1 MGDSCHHRPMRL
13 TSVSM
18 FVLGGSL
25 WLMGCPGTTLA
36 PVGGECPRPGR
47 GTTVGC
53 RAGLVCAYGRCRE
66 DCTSSRDCDAGR
78 RCLVNADGANV
89 CSLEAEDTC
98 RAASDCAG
106 GLSCARGECRTEC
119 EGDTDCVNGTCSS
132 GTCTEAVSMSM
143 PDGALCTSD
152 EGCRGGSVCA
162 IGRCRPSCAEGCDRD
177 SRCLSD
183 LGTLGCSLPDENDC
197 TDTSECTDGLVCV
210 ASECRTECTAD
221 TDCAPGG
228 RCVESS
234 CDEPMGMGPVDAYV
248 PPGVD
253 GGRIAVPDAFIPG
266 IDGGPRGAQT
276 QLATAFTTNP
286 LPSQTVEVLSG
297 WISPMMPARDI
308 VAGSFLAP
316 IGVSITGRSDPD
328 GRGVGYVGTV
338 DGTGAAR
345 IFRFPGDAP
354 ELATERSSDVAAASD
369 LIDLALLED
378 GAVVRGLFV
387 RSHTEDMPTTQA
399 GWTWTEGSAPA
410 PYNRNVGTFGH
421 GVYTFGQ
428 AAIAGGE
435 RTVGPDQDLRYLVRE
450 RERVEIATEPVRY
463 EAGEPFLSALDVG
476 ARVAASDRTT
486 SLFTSDPLTIR
497 ALPDFALVWD
507 PETGTSTM
515 LRLREEGGTLR
526 TSYERL
532 GFLDATDAPPV
543 IAQQHLIRTEALV
556 ALPNGP
562 TTTLH
567 QISCPEPS
575 ECVSE
580 AMQFLPTPGG
590 TSATTLAA
598 APLRNGYALFTVDS
612 EGIVLRVLR
621 RDLSVVPGYDDGRT
635 LEALGTSTLS
645 MDGGT
650 YTLMDLEAYA
660 YAVEDAGGSTQSVT
674 LLVAGLFT
682 NFTSRQMRLWVSGVR
697 VEVPR

>member
-1 MGDSCHHRPMRL
+1 
-13 TSVSM
+13 
-18 FVLGGSL
+18 
-25 WLMGCPGTTLA
+25 
-36 PVGGECPRPGR
+36 
-47 GTTVGC
+47 
-53 RAGLVCAYGRCRE
+53 
-66 DCTSSRDCDAGR
+66 
-78 RCLVNADGANV
+78 
-89 CSLEAEDTC
+89 
-98 RAASDCAG
+98 
-106 GLSCARGECRTEC
+106 
-119 EGDTDCVNGTCSS
+119 
-132 GTCTEAVSMSM
+132 
-143 PDGALCTSD
+143 
-152 EGCRGGSVCA
+152 
-162 IGRCRPSCAEGCDRD
+162 
-177 SRCLSD
+177 LSD

-197 TDTSECTDGLVCV
+197 TDTSECTDGLVCA

-276 QLATAFTTNP
+276 QLAMAFTTNP
-286 LPSQTVEVLSG
+286 LPSQSVEVLSG
-297 WISPMMPARDI
+297 WISPAMPARDI

-410 PYNRNVGTFGH
+410 AYDRNVGTFGH